1 MPMPSEMCNACENA
15 ETVTPSD
22 SANLSH
28 ACRKIYVGVGGDVAL
43 VMAGNAAVVTLVGV
57 VTGTTL
63 EVAATRVNATNTSAT
78 TMVAFF

>member
-1 MPMPSEMCNACENA
+1 MPMPSEMFNACENA

-22 SANLSH
+22 TVNLSQP
-28 ACRKIYVGVGGDVAL
+28 CRKIYVGVGGDIAL

-57 VTGTTL
+57 VTGTML
-63 EVAATRVNATNTSAT
+63 EVAAIRVNATNTDAT